1 MIILSFGS
9 NLNSKFGDR
18 KKTIEFAYRE
28 LINNNV
34 RIIKRSKFYKTI
46 SYPNKNSP
54 KFINSAACVNTLLD
68 EHKLLS
74 LLLKIEKKAG
84 RVRSTKNAPR
94 TLDIDIIFF
103 NNKII
108 NIKKNNINITIPHKN
123 YSKREFVVVPIFE
136 IAPNFRDPET
146 KINILELKNKLK
158 QSQIDSIRKL

>member
-1 MIILSFGS
+1 M
-9 NLNSKFGDR
+9 
-18 KKTIEFAYRE
+18 
-28 LINNNV
+28 
-34 RIIKRSKFYKTI
+34 
-46 SYPNKNSP
+46 
-54 KFINSAACVNTLLD
+54 
-68 EHKLLS
+68 
-74 LLLKIEKKAG
+74 
-84 RVRSTKNAPR
+84 RSTKNAPR

-146 KINILELKNKLK
+146 KIKILELKNKLK

>member
-46 SYPNKNSP
+46 SYPNKNNP

-74 LLLKIEKKAG
+74 LLLK
-84 RVRSTKNAPR
+84 
-94 TLDIDIIFF
+94 LHFIF
-103 NNKII
+103 
-108 NIKKNNINITIPHKN
+108 HK
-123 YSKREFVVVPIFE
+123 S
-136 IAPNFRDPET
+136 
-146 KINILELKNKLK
+146 L
-158 QSQIDSIRKL
+158 QG